1 MDRSVHR
8 SLIEE
13 QDFIHS
19 AIRGMASKN
28 CERLICALRPLYGKK
43 FRSKVV
49 KTLRMRLESVF
60 EVAIRIRSLSLVST
74 EEYECIWPLAGSEFD
89 SMEMESQG
97 AKVIERSI
105 KIKATTTPG
114 LRAYTRKLGMVS
126 YSGFETGG
134 GRDSKSESVVRATVL
149 V

>member
-1 MDRSVHR
+1 M
-8 SLIEE
+8 EE
-13 QDFIHS
+13 QDFIQS
-19 AIRGMASKN
+19 VIRGMASKN
-28 CERLICALRPLYGKK
+28 CERLICALRPLYGQK

-60 EVAIRIRSLSLVST
+60 EIALRIRSLSLVST

-89 SMEMESQG
+89 SMEMEFQG
-97 AKVIERSI
+97 EKVIEQWTRV
-105 KIKATTTPG
+105 KVPTTPG
-114 LRAYTRKLGMVS
+114 LRAYTRKLGLVS
-126 YSGFETGG
+126 YSGFETRS